1 MIFVDIGLYIIAF
14 VTIWFGSGLIIASTS
29 RFSEKLKLSSFVVSF
44 FVLGLLTSTPEF
56 SVGLQAVANNNPGIF
71 IGNLLGGIVVIF
83 LFIIPVLAIFGRGI
97 SLKHELGNKT
107 LLATLGVILA
117 PSIFVLDKRLTS
129 LEGGILVSIY
139 LGLLFV
145 VQKQHGLF
153 DKKNEQLFNKKAY
166 SYKDILKLI
175 LGIGLVFISSNII
188 VDKTILF
195 ANLFSIPAFYISL
208 IVIALGTDLPEISL
222 AIRSVITGKKEIAM
236 GDYLGAAAASTFL
249 FGIFTLLYGGEVLT
263 ASNFLVT
270 LIFIVTAV
278 GLFYFFSR
286 TQKYISRKNGFILL
300 GIYILF
306 VLFELTR

>member
-1 MIFVDIGLYIIAF
+1 MIFVNIILYILAF
-14 VTIWFGSGLIIASTS
+14 AAIWFGSGLIIASTS

-56 SVGLQAVANNNPGIF
+56 SVGLQAIANNNPGIF

-97 SLKHELGNKT
+97 SLKRELGNKT

-117 PSIFVLDKRLTS
+117 PSIFVLDKRLTG
-129 LEGGILVSIY
+129 LEGGILVALY

-175 LGIGLVFISSNII
+175 LGIGLVFLSSNII

-249 FGIFTLLYGGEVLT
+249 FGIFTLLHGGEVLT

-286 TQKYISRKNGFILL
+286 TQKYISRKNGFLLL
-300 GIYILF
+300 GIYVLF